1 VKRPAS
7 FDRLAPVYRALETV
21 TFGGLLHWCRTA
33 HLDRLGDRTQALV
46 LGDGNGRFLADLLR
60 AHPALRADSIDA
72 SAEMVRAQQVRVRA
86 VPGAEERVRFAV
98 ADARTDPFP
107 DSGYDLVVTNFFLDC
122 FRPNELAQ
130 VVARAADACAPA
142 ALWVDGDFRLPAS
155 GLARTAARAALA
167 GMYAI
172 FRVATRLSANRLT
185 DPAPLLT
192 AAGFELQS
200 EKARLRGFLS
210 SRLWARKAPA

>member
-1 VKRPAS
+1 MNRPAS
-7 FDRLAPVYRALETV
+7 FDRLAHAYRALETV

-33 HLDRLGDRTQALV
+33 HLDRLGDRTRALV
-46 LGDGNGRFLADLLR
+46 LGDGNGRFLANLLR
-60 AHPALRADSIDA
+60 AHPALRVDSIDA
-72 SAEMVRAQQVRVRA
+72 SAEMVRAAQLRVRA
-86 VPGAEERVRFAV
+86 IPGAEGRVRFAV
-98 ADARTDPFP
+98 ADARSDPFP

-122 FRPNELAQ
+122 FRPNELARI
-130 VVARAADACAPA
+130 VARAADACGPG

-167 GMYAI
+167 GMYAF
-172 FRVATRLSANRLT
+172 FRVMTRLSANRLT

-200 EKARLRGFLS
+200 EESRLRGFLS
-210 SRLWARKAPA
+210 SRLWARPAPT

>member
-1 VKRPAS
+1 
-7 FDRLAPVYRALETV
+7 
-21 TFGGLLHWCRTA
+21 
-33 HLDRLGDRTQALV
+33 
-46 LGDGNGRFLADLLR
+46 
-60 AHPALRADSIDA
+60 
-72 SAEMVRAQQVRVRA
+72 VRA